1 MQQRHSFHAGAF
13 PRPKTYFGRTMSSLR
28 SRFDTLSPDLRN
40 FLLALATFGFASSLF
55 DAIFNNFLD
64 AKFHMGSFERTLLE
78 VPREIPGLSV
88 VFVSAILAFLPSRR
102 LAVLAAALSSI
113 GLVCLGTLSSSF
125 YWMMP
130 WLFLYSLGQHLFMPI
145 SQAIGMEL
153 AKDGKSGKRLGQMSA
168 LRNATAIA
176 GSALVFVGFQFLHMS
191 FLTTLVLA
199 AASLLVAGWFFW
211 RMIPDRPQPQKAHL
225 RLHKEY
231 RLYYLLAILFG
242 TRKQLFLTFAPWVL
256 VTIFQQPTSMI
267 AKLLTIGGVVGI
279 AIQPLV
285 GKMIDAKGERFTLSL
300 EAILLAFVC
309 AGYALS
315 KGFFP
320 PSVALVLVAVCFL
333 LDQTLMSFNIARS
346 TYMKKIALDPSHIG
360 PTLTMAVSIDH
371 IFSISIALLGGLLW
385 RHLGY
390 QAVFL
395 AGIALSAGNWL
406 VARRMLH

>member
-1 MQQRHSFHAGAF
+1 M
-13 PRPKTYFGRTMSSLR
+13 TYLGQTMPSLI
-28 SRFDTLSPDLRN
+28 SRFRALPPDLRN
-40 FLLALATFGFASSLF
+40 FLLALATFGFAMSLF

-64 AKFHMGSFERTLLE
+64 ARFQPSGFQRTLLE

-102 LAVLAAALSSI
+102 LAVLASVLSGL
-113 GLVCLGTLSSSF
+113 GLVLLGTLSSTF

-130 WLFLYSLGQHLFMPI
+130 WLFLYSMGQHLFMPI

-153 AKDGKSGKRLGQMSA
+153 SKDGQSGKRLGQMSA

-176 GSALVFVGFQFLHMS
+176 GSALVFVGFQFFQMG
-191 FLTTLVLA
+191 FLTTLILA

-211 RMIPDRPQPQKAHL
+211 RMTPDLPQPQKAHL

-256 VTIFQQPTSMI
+256 VTIFEQPTSMI

-285 GKMIDAKGERFTLSL
+285 GKMIDAKGERFALSL

-320 PSVALVLVAVCFL
+320 PTVALVLVAVCFL
-333 LDQTLMSFNIARS
+333 LDQILMSFNIARS
-346 TYMKKIALDPSHIG
+346 TYLKKIALEPSHIT

-390 QAVFL
+390 QSVFI
-395 AGIALSAGNWL
+395 AGIALSAGNWFA
-406 VARRMLH
+406 ARRMRH